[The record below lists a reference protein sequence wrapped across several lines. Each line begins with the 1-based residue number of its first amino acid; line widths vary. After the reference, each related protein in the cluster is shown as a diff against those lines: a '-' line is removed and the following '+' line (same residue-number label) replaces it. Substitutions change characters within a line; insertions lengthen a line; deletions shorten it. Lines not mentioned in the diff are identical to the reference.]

1 MKALAFTRREL
12 RENRLVWAG
21 AAFTAAMAWAWPWLG
36 HLRGGAPEGTTQAA
50 VVAAHLG
57 CVLAVAGFLAF
68 RGIPGDLGDR
78 RFSFDLAQPAGLG
91 ALVAGR
97 LLGAW
102 LLAIGGGA
110 VVLAPALLVRS
121 LPWGHG
127 LGLIGLS
134 GALALP
140 VLLGGHLLGIAWR
153 SRSAWILADL
163 AAVALFLRGQA
174 ALAQGL
180 LRKGGA
186 WLDGFALA
194 TGLLLVLLLAL
205 AVGLPLAQ
213 GRTDLARVRARQSL
227 VLGAGLALLT
237 ALGCLLVLFVR
248 S

>member
-1 MKALAFTRREL
+1 MKTLAFTGREL

-21 AAFTAAMAWAWPWLG
+21 AAFTAAMAWAWPWLR
-36 HLRGGAPEGTTQAA
+36 HLRGGAPEGTALAA

-57 CVLAVAGFLAF
+57 CVFAVAGFLAF

-78 RFSFDLAQPAGLG
+78 RFSFDLAQPVGLG

-110 VVLAPALLVRS
+110 VVLAPALLGGS

-127 LGLIGLS
+127 LGLLGLS
-134 GALALP
+134 GVLALP
-140 VLLGGHLLGIAWR
+140 VLLAGHLLGIAWR
-153 SRSAWILADL
+153 SRSAWILVDL
-163 AAVALFLRGQA
+163 AAAALFLRSQA

-180 LRKGGA
+180 LRKGGG
-186 WLDGFALA
+186 WLDGFMLG
-194 TGLLLVLLLAL
+194 TGLLMVLLLAL

-227 VLGAGLALLT
+227 VLVAGLAVIT
-237 ALGCLLVLFVR
+237 AAGCLLAVFAR